1 MTFQLIKKTFEGD
14 AFLFSVIYDFKTS
27 ANHRKDFEGI
37 NKWVATWK
45 WTLNLH
51 STVAISEV

>member
-1 MTFQLIKKTFEGD
+1 MTFQLIKKHLKVMRFY
-14 AFLFSVIYDFKTS
+14 FLLYDFKTS